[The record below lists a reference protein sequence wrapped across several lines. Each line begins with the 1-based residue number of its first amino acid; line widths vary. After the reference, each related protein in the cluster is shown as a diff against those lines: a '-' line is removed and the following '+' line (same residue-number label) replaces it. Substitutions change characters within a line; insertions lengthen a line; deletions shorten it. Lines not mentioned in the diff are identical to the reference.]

1 MIPVSFAQQRLWFLE
16 QLDGSAGVYN
26 IPAVLRVT
34 GALDHEALRLA
45 LRDVVDRHES
55 LRTVFPAVD
64 GQPSQQILPIDQVV
78 VDPQIATATEAELP
92 GLIARQVGA
101 GFDLSREI
109 PLRVTAFAVG
119 PGVHVLV
126 LVLHHI
132 AGDGWSM
139 APLARDI
146 STAYAARV
154 SGRAPAWVPLPVQYA
169 DYTLWQRELLG
180 GEDDPNSVLSEQIS
194 YWRQTLTGLPEELA
208 LPVDR
213 ARPAVASHRGDS
225 VGVHVPA
232 EVHERLVEV
241 ARARGVT
248 PFMVLQ
254 AGVAVLLSRLGA
266 GVDIPIGSPIAGRTD
281 EALDELVG
289 FFINTLV
296 LRTDLSGD
304 PSFGEVLDRVRE
316 AGLGAFAHQDVPFER
331 LVEELSPARS
341 MTRHPLFQ
349 VMLTVNNTATPV
361 LDLPGLV
368 IGAEPM
374 GQVPAKFDLDFSLIE
389 AFTDGRPAGVGG
401 VLMYST
407 DLFDRGT
414 ARLLVERFVRV
425 LEAVTAA
432 PDAPVH
438 QVEVM
443 DSAER
448 ERVVVEWND
457 TAREVPVATLPEL
470 FEAQVA
476 RTPDATAVAFED
488 EQLSYE
494 ELNAR
499 ANQLARL
506 LIRQGVGPERVV
518 GVMLP
523 RSVELVVALL
533 AVLKAGGA
541 YLPLDPSYPADWLRF
556 MVEDLDPVLTL
567 TELPAGLDAEDSEN
581 LASSLLP
588 GNAAFVIF
596 TSGSTGKPKGVV
608 VQHDSLNQ
616 YLSWTHSAY
625 PGVGGRSLVHSSVS
639 FDLTVTGLFATLTAG
654 GCVQLADLDGKAD
667 ASAIAERPTFA
678 KGTPSHL
685 PLLLALSDDF
695 SPSEQLVLGGES
707 LMGEVLDQWRS
718 RFPDVTVVNEYG
730 PTETTV
736 GCTEYRIEPGDRV
749 QEGVVTIG
757 KPIWNTRMYV
767 LDGALRPVPPGAQ
780 GEVYI
785 AGDLVTRGYHNRR
798 GLTAG
803 KYVADPFG
811 PAGSRMYRSG
821 DLGRWRADG
830 NLEFIARVDHQVK
843 IRGFRIE
850 LGEVEAVLS
859 AHEQVA
865 QAVAVVREDVPGDK
879 RLIAYVVP
887 TSRPGGDSTETANR
901 DDLPGLV
908 RAHLAARLPEYM
920 VPSAVVVLDGFPLT
934 VNGKLD
940 RKALPAPDYG
950 AVVSGRGPATV
961 HEEVL
966 CGIFAEVLGVPRVGV
981 DDNFFDLGGH
991 SLLATRAISRIRSV
1005 LGVEASIR
1013 VLFEYPT
1020 VAGLSSQLIGA
1031 GVGRPALVAG
1041 VRPAVVPV
1049 SFAQQRLWFLEQLDG
1064 SAGVYNIPAV
1074 LRLTGVLDHSALQLA
1089 LRDVVGRHE
1098 SLRTV
1103 FSAVDGQPCQQI
1115 LSIEQVVLDLPLVS
1129 ADEAELPALI
1139 ADRAGAGFDLSREIP
1154 LRVTVFAVG

>member
-1 MIPVSFAQQRLWFLE
+1 MSFAQQRLWFLE
-16 QLDGSAGVYN
+16 QLDGLAGVYN
-26 IPAVLRVT
+26 IPAVLRMT
-34 GALDHEALRLA
+34 GVLDHEALQVA
-45 LRDVVDRHES
+45 LRDVVGRHES

-64 GQPSQQILPIDQVV
+64 GQPSQHILPIEQVV
-78 VDPQIATATEAELP
+78 MDLPVVTADEAELP
-92 GLIARQVGA
+92 ALIAGRAGA

-109 PLRVTAFAVG
+109 PLRVSVFAVA
-119 PGVHVLV
+119 PDEHVLV

-154 SGRAPAWVPLPVQYA
+154 SGLEPAWGALPVQYA
-169 DYTLWQRELLG
+169 DYTVWQRELLG
-180 GEDDPNSVLSEQIS
+180 DEHDPDSAFSKQIA
-194 YWRQTLTGLPEELA
+194 YWRQALAGLPEELA

-213 ARPAVASHRGDS
+213 ARPAVTSHRGDT
-225 VGVHVPA
+225 VEIQLPA
-232 EVHERLVEV
+232 GMHERLVET
-241 ARARGVT
+241 ARTHGVT

-254 AGVAVLLSRLGA
+254 AGMAVLLSRLGA
-266 GVDIPIGSPIAGRTD
+266 GVDIPIGSPVAGRTD

-331 LVEELSPARS
+331 LVEELAPARS
-341 MTRHPLFQ
+341 MARHPLFQ
-349 VMLTVNNTATPV
+349 VVLTVNNTATPV
-361 LDLPGLV
+361 LDLPGLSV
-368 IGAEPM
+368 DAEPP
-374 GQVPAKFDLDFSLIE
+374 GQVPAKFDLEFSLVE
-389 AFTDGRPAGVGG
+389 AFSDGRPAGIGG
-401 VLMYST
+401 VLAYST
-407 DLFDRGT
+407 DLFERDT
-414 ARLLVERFVRV
+414 ALMLVQRFARV
-425 LEAVTAA
+425 LEAVTAD
-432 PDAPVH
+432 PQVRVH
-438 QVEVM
+438 RVEVM

-457 TAREVPVATLPEL
+457 TAREVPVATLPEM
-470 FEAQVA
+470 FEAQAA
-476 RTPDATAVAFED
+476 RTPSATAVMFRGE
-488 EQLSYE
+488 ELSYG

-499 ANQLARL
+499 ANQLARVL
-506 LIRQGVGPERVV
+506 VRQGVGPERVV

-581 LASSLLP
+581 LAGSLLP

-667 ASAIAERPTFA
+667 ASAIAERPTFV

-685 PLLLALSDDF
+685 PLLVNLPDDF
-695 SPSEQLVLGGES
+695 SPTEQLVLGGES

-887 TSRPGGDSTETANR
+887 VSQAGEGLAGD
-901 DDLPGLV
+901 GL

-920 VPSAVVVLDGFPLT
+920 VPTAVVVLDGFPLT

-940 RKALPAPDYG
+940 RKALPAPDYSA
-950 AVVSGRGPATV
+950 AVSDSRPATPR
-961 HEEVL
+961 EEVL

-981 DDNFFDLGGH
+981 GDNLFDLGGH
-991 SLLATRAISRIRSV
+991 SLMATRVISRIRAA
-1005 LGVEASIR
+1005 LGVEVSIR
-1013 VLFEYPT
+1013 TLFENPT
-1020 VAGLSSQLIGA
+1020 VEGLANSLDTTKK
-1031 GVGRPALVAG
+1031 VRPAL
-1041 VRPAVVPV
+1041 RP
-1049 SFAQQRLWFLEQLDG
+1049 
-1064 SAGVYNIPAV
+1064 
-1074 LRLTGVLDHSALQLA
+1074 
-1089 LRDVVGRHE
+1089 
-1098 SLRTV
+1098 RTRQEN
-1103 FSAVDGQPCQQI
+1103 F
-1115 LSIEQVVLDLPLVS
+1115 
-1129 ADEAELPALI
+1129 
-1139 ADRAGAGFDLSREIP
+1139 
-1154 LRVTVFAVG
+1154 